1 MTTFAN
7 DGSLSGGPQLLGPL
21 HTASVL
27 PAILSNICP
36 SSNPPQV
43 VLSALRALSN
53 LLDSITLAS
62 GISVLN
68 TSTLADC
75 LFSQPS
81 INSLCKILTQ
91 SSAAPDVQS
100 QISHATSLINRL
112 CQDERHQ
119 SNLANGGVLEAL
131 AIKLASVV
139 VSQGLVIPGAE
150 ILAHK
155 EGQLDN
161 IPPPAPQNTDIAGI
175 LEAIAVIIAD
185 SKFRASQLVYSNAML
200 AVFPI
205 TSPVN
210 FQPNQFRKAAWATF
224 NAADLGPRQ
233 NQLNALDYLIP
244 YVPLNRAKSA
254 SALSSAFP
262 PLGTPGS
269 FEHLIQMG
277 GPRIPTWSHSSSFE
291 TGFPGQDNN
300 STEISQPES
309 PLIAYLIWLTR
320 STQDLERLMAAFVL
334 TVLFKAGLTSKSRES
349 ALGLL
354 IVPILVQLLRDEKNS
369 LRSHVDKVTN
379 AAERTSVEW
388 KIRER
393 APAVLAMLIVDSE
406 YLQKSAYDAGVIKR
420 LSELIKTAYDPALEG
435 SHYHTWSPITGSN
448 FDPNSLSAFHASRLE
463 QAGMSPLLVH
473 RIKVRESTLRAI
485 AALVPFKD
493 EYRNALIDHG
503 IVPYIVESLKTY
515 PGRPSM
521 KPSEKSEKPTQLD
534 EDNKF
539 ISQEFGINPLS
550 VLIAACGAVRHLS
563 RSVSVLRTTLI
574 DNGVVMPVFALLQHS
589 DIDVQISATAA
600 TCNLVM
606 DFSPMREVNRY

>member
-1 MTTFAN
+1 LATLAD
-7 DGSLSGGPQLLGPL
+7 DGSLSGGPLFLGPL

-27 PAILSNICP
+27 PAIMSNICP
-36 SSNPPQV
+36 SNNPPQV

-53 LLDSITLAS
+53 LADSVTLAS
-62 GISVLN
+62 GVSILN
-68 TSTLADC
+68 ASTLADC
-75 LFSQPS
+75 LFSHPC
-81 INSLCKILTQ
+81 INSLCKILSQ
-91 SSAAPDVQS
+91 SSAAPDIQS
-100 QISHATSLINRL
+100 QISQAASLISRL
-112 CQDERHQ
+112 CRDERHQ
-119 SNLANGGVLEAL
+119 SSLSNGGVLEAL
-131 AIKLASVV
+131 AIRLASVI

-161 IPPPAPQNTDIAGI
+161 FPPPAPQNTDIAGI

-185 SKFRASQLVYSNAML
+185 SKFRASQLVYSHAIM
-200 AVFPI
+200 AVFPT

-210 FQPNQFRKAAWATF
+210 FQPNQYTKAAWAPF
-224 NAADLGPRQ
+224 NAADLGSRQ
-233 NQLNALDYLIP
+233 SQLNALDYLIP
-244 YVPLNRAKSA
+244 YVPLNRTKSA

-262 PLGTPGS
+262 PLGTPSS
-269 FEHLIQMG
+269 FEHLVHMG
-277 GPRIPTWSHSSSFE
+277 GSRIPTWSHPSSLDAGVPS
-291 TGFPGQDNN
+291 QDNI
-300 STEISQPES
+300 STDISEPES

-354 IVPILVQLLRDEKNS
+354 IVPILVQLLRDEKS
-369 LRSHVDKVTN
+369 GSRTHVDKVTN

-420 LSELIKTAYDPALEG
+420 LSELIKTAYDPALDG

-448 FDPNSLSAFHASRLE
+448 FDSNSLSASHASRLE
-463 QAGMSPLLVH
+463 QAGLSPLLVH

-493 EYRNALIDHG
+493 EYRKALIDHG
-503 IVPYIVESLKTY
+503 IVPYVVESLKTY

-521 KPSEKSEKPTQLD
+521 KPNEKSEKPNQLG

-539 ISQEFGINPLS
+539 TSQEFGTNPIP

-563 RSVSVLRTTLI
+563 RSVSILRTTLI